1 MHIDSK
7 VHNLKKIRCDM
18 DKLIKALYDELENR
32 EFTKIPGKY
41 PIFEKVFEVRTAPQS
56 IVVNG
61 RVFDQESATIV
72 TKTTVDNMGV
82 GDVSG
87 TKFLMI
93 KFEVYQ
99 DNILKVSFCQ
109 NFYDDELGVII
120 NILDQIS

>member
-1 MHIDSK
+1 
-7 VHNLKKIRCDM
+7 M

-41 PIFEKVFEVRTAPQS
+41 PIFEKVFEVRAAPQS

-61 RVFDQESATIV
+61 RVFDQEFATIM

-99 DNILKVSFCQ
+99 DNILKASFCQ

>member
-32 EFTKIPGKY
+32 EFAKIPGKH

-56 IVVNG
+56 IVVND